1 MLSMAQSR
9 ESYWD
14 IEPMTLS
21 NGRHYLAIPGPSVIP
36 DQVLSAMHRPGP
48 NIYATEQGELM
59 AGIVRDLKA
68 VARTTGEAAMYIAN
82 GHGAWEAAL
91 ANTVAPGD
99 RLLVLATGRFG
110 HGWAAMASAMGADVE
125 IIDFGQRTPLDAA
138 RAAAMLEQ
146 DTEHRFKAVMAVH
159 VDTATSVRN
168 DIPALRK
175 AIDETGHPALLM
187 VDCIASLGCD
197 PFETDAWGVDVM
209 VAGCQKGLMTPP
221 GMGFVFFN
229 QKAAAVRAQMK
240 IVSAY
245 WDWNKR
251 AHPAEFYEYFCGTP
265 PTHHLY
271 GLRASLDLIM
281 EEGVAA
287 VWERHRVLASAICA
301 ALEAW
306 GDGGPVELNI
316 TDPEFRSNAVT
327 AVRIGAP
334 HGTALRDW
342 VSTHAG
348 VTLGI
353 GLGMADSKDPA
364 WHGFFRI
371 GHMGHINGQ
380 MVMGV
385 LGSIDAGLKSLSI
398 DHGAGALEAA
408 SGIIAQ
414 G

>member
-1 MLSMAQSR
+1 
-9 ESYWD
+9 
-14 IEPMTLS
+14 MTLS

-36 DQVLSAMHRPGP
+36 DQVLCAMHRPGP

-59 AGIVRDLKA
+59 AGILRDLKS
-68 VARTTGEAAMYIAN
+68 VARTSHDAAMYIAN

-99 RLLVLATGRFG
+99 RLLVAATGRFG
-110 HGWAAMASAMGADVE
+110 HGWAGMARAMGAEVDV
-125 IIDFGQRTPLDAA
+125 IDFGLRSPIDASRITQA
-138 RAAAMLEQ
+138 LRK
-146 DTEHRFKAVMAVH
+146 DTQHKYKAVMAVH
-159 VDTATSVRN
+159 VDTATSVLN

-175 AIDETGHPALLM
+175 AIDDAGHPALLM

-197 PFETDAWGVDVM
+197 PFETDVWGVDVM

-229 QKAAAVRAQMK
+229 DKAADVRAQMK
-240 IVSAY
+240 IVSSY

-251 AHPAEFYEYFCGTP
+251 SRPAEFYEYFCGTP

-271 GLRASLDLIM
+271 AQRAALDMIM
-281 EEGVAA
+281 AEGVEA
-287 VWERHRVLASAICA
+287 VWSRHRVLARATCA
-301 ALEAW
+301 AVEAW
-306 GDGGPVELNI
+306 GNGGPIELNI
-316 TDPEFRSNAVT
+316 SDPQNRSNAVS

-334 HGTALRDW
+334 HGTALRTW
-342 VSTHAG
+342 VTANAG

-353 GLGMADSKDPA
+353 GLGMAQPDDPE

-371 GHMGHINGQ
+371 GHMGHINAQ

-385 LGSIDAGLKSLSI
+385 LGSIDAGLKALSI
-398 DHGAGALEAA
+398 DHGSGALQAATEIIAGA
-408 SGIIAQ
+408 
-414 G
+414 